1 MGRKVRPHQSPTGP
15 RQRTPRRPTGIQ
27 PRPRAGNV
35 SEMLG
40 PEMCPKWYEN
50 GQFEP
55 FWDACAERSPTPG
68 SGTPGYETSR
78 AKTQKTTETTPGY
91 ETSRLK
97 MPKMEPAL
105 RTLRIAAETR
115 QQGTRLAKIRQEVL
129 YPGAKFRQSETFWF
143 FVKNSRSLIPRKS
156 GYGHFDQKPQK
167 EESGYSIHSSRLT

>member
-1 MGRKVRPHQSPTGP
+1 MGVNILGA
-15 RQRTPRRPTGIQ
+15 
-27 PRPRAGNV
+27 AGGAGQNSIVLKMNV
-35 SEMLG
+35 LDNFGAVCGLG
-40 PEMCPKWYEN
+40 PEMRPKWSEN
-50 GQFEP
+50 GQFGP

-97 MPKMEPAL
+97 TPKMEPAL

-156 GYGHFDQKPQK
+156 GYGHFDQKPPK
-167 EESGYSIHSSRLT
+167 EESGYQTHSARLT